1 MEQTTPPR
9 SSLPPGFR
17 LGSLCIAPPLV
28 LAPMAGLTDRAFRR
42 LVRSCGELGLAVGEI
57 TSSEGLTRGNR
68 RATQLL
74 RVAPDEHPIALQIS
88 GSDPARMAGAARLCA
103 DAGAD
108 FVDINMGCPV
118 PKITRTACGSS
129 WMRDPEGAAVLA
141 RTVVEASPVPVTVK
155 MRLGWSEHSL
165 TYLELAKQLEDAGVS
180 ALTLHARTREQ
191 GYSGRARW
199 EHIARL
205 KETVSIPVVGN
216 GDATRAEEVLELFR
230 TTGCDGVMVGR
241 AALKNPWIFRQAV
254 ELATAGSCAEPAF
267 AERLDLARRH
277 FEDLLAEEP
286 SGLALHRMKSF
297 LGKFTKGI
305 PGASALRA
313 SLDRLKEPQ
322 ALADAFDA
330 WGREVAAER
339 QSDAGTP
346 TR

>member
-1 MEQTTPPR
+1 
-9 SSLPPGFR
+9 
-17 LGSLCIAPPLV
+17 
-28 LAPMAGLTDRAFRR
+28 MAGLTDRAFRR
-42 LVRSCGELGLAVGEI
+42 LVRSCGGVGLTVGEI

-88 GSDPARMAGAARLCA
+88 GNDPARMADAARLCA

-108 FVDINMGCPV
+108 AVDINMGCPV
-118 PKITRTACGSS
+118 QKITRTACGSA
-129 WMRDPEGAAVLA
+129 WMRDPEGAAALA
-141 RTVVEASPVPVTVK
+141 RTVVDASPVPVTVK
-155 MRLGWSEHSL
+155 MRLGWSENSL
-165 TYLELAKQLEDAGVS
+165 TYLELAKNLEQAGVCG
-180 ALTLHARTREQ
+180 LTLHARTREQ

-205 KETVSIPVVGN
+205 KEAVSIPVVGN

-241 AALKNPWIFRQAV
+241 AALKNPWIFRQVLEVA
-254 ELATAGSCAEPAF
+254 ASGPCTEPKF

-286 SGLALHRMKSF
+286 PGLALHRMKSF

-313 SLDRLKEPQ
+313 SLDRLREPQ
-322 ALADAFDA
+322 ELMEAFEA
-330 WGREVAAER
+330 WAREAAAER
-339 QSDAGTP
+339 RRDAGAP
-346 TR
+346 PRDPGTRAPPDEAG